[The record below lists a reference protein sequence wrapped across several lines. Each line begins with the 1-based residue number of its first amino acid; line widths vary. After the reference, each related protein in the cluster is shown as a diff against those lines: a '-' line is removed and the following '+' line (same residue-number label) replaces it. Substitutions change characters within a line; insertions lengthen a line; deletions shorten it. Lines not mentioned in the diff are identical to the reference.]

1 MAVNAPQQSLDR
13 LHWLFVATLLLFAV
27 FTCLFALSLYTEW
40 RLDRAHERRYQSY
53 LLADELRQTS
63 DDLTRM
69 ARSYIASGNPKYQA
83 YYDEILAI
91 RDGRMARPLHYNRI
105 YWDLV
110 FPRQQR
116 PQPRGEAASLLGLM
130 QGGGFAAAEL
140 ARLTE
145 AKQQSDRLTLREREA
160 MALLAR
166 ADSLPS
172 RQAAA
177 LREAARLMLNDEAY
191 FLAKARIMRP
201 IDEVYGLIEQRTAFE
216 VTQAAQQAALVRL
229 AFMLVALGLCLLL
242 LRMRRYSREVLGCN
256 LRQLYGYIVQLGSEP
271 PPRIP
276 ARSGSDDTVLA
287 WLVRTDARLRQ
298 LAAAQARVQQ
308 QLVRQAL
315 TDTLTGLGNR
325 RALQQQLADWLALPP
340 PAAWG
345 LAYLDLDGFK
355 PVNDQHGH
363 AVGDALLQAVAQTLG
378 RLSPP
383 PLCAARVG
391 GDEFVLLL
399 AGDAAVLQA
408 DMQRLVAA
416 IAQPAEIAGC
426 RLQVSVSLGLLTFA
440 AGPAPGVDA
449 VLQQADGV
457 MYRAKQQ
464 GKNRVCWQHW
474 QQAL

>member
-1 MAVNAPQQSLDR
+1 MAVIAPQQNLDR

-27 FTCLFALSLYTEW
+27 FTCLFGLSLYTEW

-53 LLADELRQTS
+53 LLADELRQSS

-69 ARSYIASGNPKYQA
+69 ARSYIASGNPKYLA

-91 RDGRMARPLHYNRI
+91 RDGRIARPLHYNRI

-116 PQPRGEAASLLGLM
+116 PQQRGEPASLLGLM
-130 QGGGFAAAEL
+130 QRGGFSALEL

-160 MALLAR
+160 MAMLAR

-172 RQAAA
+172 REAAA

-256 LRQLYGYIVQLGSEP
+256 LRQLYGYIVQLGREP

-287 WLVRTDARLRQ
+287 W
-298 LAAAQARVQQ
+298 
-308 QLVRQAL
+308 
-315 TDTLTGLGNR
+315 
-325 RALQQQLADWLALPP
+325 
-340 PAAWG
+340 
-345 LAYLDLDGFK
+345 DLDGFK

-383 PLCAARVG
+383 PLCVARVG

-399 AGDAAVLQA
+399 EGGAAVLQT
-408 DMQRLVAA
+408 DMQRLVAD
-416 IAQPAEIAGC
+416 IAQPVEVAGC

-440 AGPAPGVDA
+440 AGPVPGVDA
-449 VLQQADGV
+449 VLQQADGL

-464 GKNRVCWQHW
+464 GKNRVCWQQW

>member
-1 MAVNAPQQSLDR
+1 MAANVPQQNLDR
-13 LHWLFVATLLLFAV
+13 LHGLFVATLLLFAV
-27 FTCLFALSLYTEW
+27 FTCLFGLSLYTEW

-69 ARSYIASGNPKYQA
+69 ARSYIDSGNPKYLV

-91 RDGRMARPLHYNRI
+91 RDGRVARPLHYNRI

-116 PQPRGEAASLLGLM
+116 PQPRGERASLLGLM
-130 QGGGFAAAEL
+130 QGGGFTAAEL
-140 ARLTE
+140 ARLAE
-145 AKQQSDRLTLREREA
+145 AKRQSDQLSQRERAA
-160 MALLAR
+160 MALVGR
-166 ADSLPS
+166 ADSLPA
-172 RQAAA
+172 RQAAR
-177 LREAARLMLNDEAY
+177 LREAAKLMLNDEAY
-191 FLAKARIMRP
+191 FLGKARIMRP

-271 PPRIP
+271 PPRLP
-276 ARSGSDDTVLA
+276 ASGGGSDTVLA

-298 LAAAQARVQQ
+298 LAASQARVQQ

-340 PAAWG
+340 PTAWG

-355 PVNDQHGH
+355 PVNDEHGH
-363 AVGDALLQAVAQTLG
+363 AVGDALLQAVGQALLQ
-378 RLSPP
+378 RSPP
-383 PLCAARVG
+383 ALCAARVG

-399 AGDAAVLQA
+399 TGAAAGLAD
-408 DMQRLVAA
+408 DMQRLLDDL
-416 IAQPAEIAGC
+416 AQPREVAGH
-426 RLQVSVSLGLLTFA
+426 RLQVSASLGLVTFA
-440 AGPAPGVDA
+440 AGPAPGLDR
-449 VLQQADGV
+449 VLQQADSA
-457 MYRAKQQ
+457 MYLAKQQ
-464 GKNRVCWQHW
+464 GKNRVYWQGG
-474 QQAL
+474 QSGL